1 MESGVTLMTSISTGV
16 AMVVREVMNSD
27 QGWCCLE
34 ERVLYRHVSSGVGGL
49 FMSAHWLRHS
59 RVLGATVHSS
69 CS

>member
-34 ERVLYRHVSSGVGGL
+34 ERVLYRLVSTGVGGL
-49 FMSAHWLRHS
+49 CMSAHWLRHS
-59 RVLGATVHSS
+59 RVPGATVHSS
-69 CS
+69 S